1 MVERACIGCGESEE
15 TARLERCVACGRD
28 FCPDCACRFAGRRY
42 CSSQCAR
49 DFFYGEDDDDE
60 NDAGSD

>member
-28 FCPDCACRFAGRRY
+28 FCPDCACKFGGRRY
-42 CSSQCAR
+42 CSPQCAR

-60 NDAGSD
+60 NDASPD